1 MRLKSLIPNIV
12 SNLRYIG
19 VISLLFAIAVLV
31 LEVIIRRIY
40 KSIFPIDDI
49 GGICMYV
56 VALAG
61 TPYAFLEGRF
71 LRVRVFI
78 ERLPHCIKPKLEFIH
93 LAFALTFV
101 SYLVVL
107 WIKMMMWSWKV
118 KDYFLSIKIPYWPLQ
133 FIGLI
138 SLILLAI
145 VMFTFFFKK
154 EMK

>member
-1 MRLKSLIPNIV
+1 MV

-19 VISLLFAIAVLV
+19 IVSLLFAIAVLV
-31 LEVIIRRIY
+31 LEIIIRRVY
-40 KSIFPIDDI
+40 KSIFPIDEI

-56 VALAG
+56 LALAG

-71 LRVRVFI
+71 LRVRVFM
-78 ERLPHCIKPKLEFIH
+78 ERLPHYIKPKLELIH

-101 SYLVVL
+101 SYLVIL
-107 WIKMMMWSWKV
+107 WIKMMMWGWKM

-133 FIGLI
+133 FFGLI
-138 SLILLAI
+138 SLILLSI

-154 EMK
+154 EIK